1 MSVAAE
7 RTTVDAR
14 VERLRGAAEEA
25 GLDAVLVTNDAS
37 ISYFTGFSGIQLE
50 RLFAVAVPV
59 SGGGALVVPRLEED
73 AAAAAPSGLGRVVYD
88 PSSDGMPE
96 LVEALGRGGRGGGGR
111 VGVEENHLVFAR
123 AEALREAGCV
133 PHPAADLV
141 MGLRARKDA
150 AEVEGM
156 RHACRVVT
164 EVMEQMFAELE
175 VGAVERAVNVLVA
188 HRLSERGATE
198 SHPLVLFGAH
208 AANPHGHPGNRTLE
222 PGDVVCADISARVD
236 GYWGDLTRCGTVGP
250 PSDWAQAAWETV
262 RDAQAAAIE
271 ATRVGVAGREVDA
284 AQRRIVEARPDLG
297 RCLHGAGHAIGAEI
311 HEPPFLVPRTTAPLE
326 AGMCVTIEP
335 GLYGA
340 GIGGIRLE
348 DQVLVTDDGPE
359 LLSNLP
365 LELRSIGEGRS

>member
-1 MSVAAE
+1 MSGTAE
-7 RTTVDAR
+7 RTAVDAR
-14 VERLRGAAEEA
+14 VEQLREAAREA
-25 GLDAVLVTNDAS
+25 GLEAVLVTNDAS
-37 ISYFTGFSGIQLE
+37 ISYLTGFSGIQLE

-59 SGGGALVVPRLEED
+59 AGGGALVVPRLEEET
-73 AAAAAPSGLGRVVYD
+73 AEGAPSSLGLVVYD

-96 LVEALGRGGRGGGGR
+96 LFEALGGGGR
-111 VGVEENHLVFAR
+111 VGVEEQHLVFAR
-123 AEALREAGCV
+123 AEALRGAGCV
-133 PHPAADLV
+133 PQPAGDLV

-150 AEVEGM
+150 GEVGRM
-156 RHACRVVT
+156 RHACGVIT
-164 EVMEQMFAELE
+164 EVMEQTFAELE
-175 VGAVERAVNVLVA
+175 VGAVEQTVNALVA
-188 HRLSERGATE
+188 HRLRERGATD

-208 AANPHGHPGNRTLE
+208 AANPHGHPGDRTLE
-222 PGDVVCADISARVD
+222 PGDVVCADISARID

-262 RDAQAAAIE
+262 REAQAAAIE

-284 AQRRIVEARPDLG
+284 AQRRIVEGRPDLG

-311 HEPPFLVPRTTAPLE
+311 HEPPFLVPRTAAPLE

-335 GLYGA
+335 GLYCA

-359 LLSNLP
+359 LLSDLP
-365 LELRSIGEGRS
+365 LELRTISEGRS

>member
-1 MSVAAE
+1 MNIAD

-14 VERLRGAAEEA
+14 VERLRGAAGEA

-88 PSSDGMPE
+88 PSSDGMAE
-96 LVEALGRGGRGGGGR
+96 LVEALGGGGR

-123 AEALREAGCV
+123 GEALREAGCV
-133 PHPAADLV
+133 PQPAADLV

-150 AEVEGM
+150 AEVEAM
-156 RHACRVVT
+156 RHACQVVT

-175 VGAVERAVNVLVA
+175 VGAVEWAVNVLVE
-188 HRLSERGATE
+188 HRLRERGATE
-198 SHPLVLFGAH
+198 SHPLVLFGAQ
-208 AANPHGHPGNRTLE
+208 AANPHGHPGDRTLAA
-222 PGDVVCADISARVD
+222 GDVVCADISARID

-262 RDAQAAAIE
+262 RDAQAAAIA
-271 ATRVGVAGREVDA
+271 ATRVGVTGREVEA
-284 AQRRIVEARPDLG
+284 AQRQIVEARPDLG

-335 GLYGA
+335 GLYAA

-365 LELRSIGEGRS
+365 LELRTIGEGRG